1 MLSVNGS
8 GPQQMGI
15 ADMFKASNISP
26 GGQIFSFQ
34 FSVFS
39 LKRNSRISSLQRVRD
54 GEVGFELLV

>member
-34 FSVFS
+34 FSV
-39 LKRNSRISSLQRVRD
+39 
-54 GEVGFELLV
+54 